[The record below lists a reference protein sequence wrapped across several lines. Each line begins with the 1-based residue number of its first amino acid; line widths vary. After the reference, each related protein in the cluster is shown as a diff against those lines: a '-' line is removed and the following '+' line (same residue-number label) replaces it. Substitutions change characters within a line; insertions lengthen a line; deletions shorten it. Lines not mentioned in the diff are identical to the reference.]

1 MFGASAVGVTAER
14 WGFIGHFVHLLKKI
28 IAEFEGFGKS
38 TQPLESLTGLNS
50 TETTESGALLSQ
62 ISGSRG
68 VWITKAAKGREGHE
82 NLLADRT
89 SFRVFR
95 VLS

>member
-1 MFGASAVGVTAER
+1 VRPEAGVL
-14 WGFIGHFVHLLKKI
+14 HV
-28 IAEFEGFGKS
+28 
-38 TQPLESLTGLNS
+38 LESLTALNS
-50 TETTESGALLSQ
+50 TETTESGVFLSG

-68 VWITKAAKGREGHE
+68 IWITKAAKGREGHE
-82 NLLADRT
+82 SLLADRT

>member
-1 MFGASAVGVTAER
+1 MINCEQSGVLYAM
-14 WGFIGHFVHLLKKI
+14 
-28 IAEFEGFGKS
+28 
-38 TQPLESLTGLNS
+38 ESLTALNS
-50 TETTESGALLSQ
+50 TEGTESGALISG

-68 VWITKAAKGREGHE
+68 VWITKAAKGRERHE
-82 NLLADRT
+82 SLLADRT